1 MQPESESIELCVS
14 DAIPEIDRRGRS
26 LFQQAP
32 QAVRPSG
39 PEKRKSAASGIP
51 NYDSVKFSLT
61 FSPLQNSQSISLQDN
76 NLKSLCK
83 LLVWPPAISTTQT
96 NSLRYIL
103 DHAKRPAGP
112 WRIGGRSAE
121 SVTRV
126 PRGPWGKT
134 ARLASTAHTL
144 ERCSGEL
151 VSWPRVGLPNY
162 DCRCRFGGYPVA
174 GEPCITTRNERSYR

>member
-1 MQPESESIELCVS
+1 MASGRGSLLVLECLLWPVWVSESRLQAESESIELCVS
-14 DAIPEIDRRGRS
+14 DAIPEFDLRGHS

-83 LLVWPPAISTTQT
+83 LLVCPPLISTTQT
-96 NSLRYIL
+96 NSLRYIP

-112 WRIGGRSAE
+112 WRLGAERRIGYAGSARALGQNSSPGVHCAHVRKMSGR
-121 SVTRV
+121 
-126 PRGPWGKT
+126 
-134 ARLASTAHTL
+134 
-144 ERCSGEL
+144 
-151 VSWPRVGLPNY
+151 VS
-162 DCRCRFGGYPVA
+162 
-174 GEPCITTRNERSYR
+174 